1 MPNRKRTNEEIDAL
15 ASRPAMPEG
24 YGLAVSTEGSLIQWS
39 WVEAQMT
46 VSKSYWVGTVGAN
59 GRPHIMPVWGMWF
72 EGAFYF
78 GTDAK
83 SRKARN
89 LALSP
94 NIAVHLESGDDA
106 VILEGIAE
114 RVTDSGFLERFS
126 DAYKVKYEYRPDLN
140 DPVTA
145 TYMLVPRVVFAW
157 RESNFPEAATRWVFP
172 QA

>member
-1 MPNRKRTNEEIDAL
+1 
-15 ASRPAMPEG
+15 
-24 YGLAVSTEGSLIQWS
+24 
-39 WVEAQMT
+39 
-46 VSKSYWVGTVGAN
+46 
-59 GRPHIMPVWGMWF
+59 MPVWGMWF

>member
-1 MPNRKRTNEEIDAL
+1 
-15 ASRPAMPEG
+15 
-24 YGLAVSTEGSLIQWS
+24 
-39 WVEAQMT
+39 
-46 VSKSYWVGTVGAN
+46 
-59 GRPHIMPVWGMWF
+59 MWF